1 MGAMPVISDL
11 PLFSLQLINGTELE
25 RDLEEAVEPIDA
37 EVSASSLSLHSYK
50 SSGSSSWLFSSID
63 GGNRPSPLLSS
74 SLPLAILLL
83 LITPSHLLL

>member
-1 MGAMPVISDL
+1 MIISHC
-11 PLFSLQLINGTELE
+11 PLFLLQLINGTELE
-25 RDLEEAVEPIDA
+25 RDLEEAMEPIDA

-74 SLPLAILLL
+74 YLPLAILL